1 MFPETP
7 RGRLQMHIFDI
18 PGAEPP
24 VRKNVQLTG
33 GIVVPGKIVPSGPGK
48 ISDGERIMATQQPR
62 LPARFPV
69 GTRYIVEG
77 EPAKGGK
84 MRIVSR
90 YLVMPSGV
98 RYDLM
103 NTPEPG
109 GKPGLA
115 RKSRLRST
123 QRRVG

>member
-1 MFPETP
+1 
-7 RGRLQMHIFDI
+7 
-18 PGAEPP
+18 
-24 VRKNVQLTG
+24 
-33 GIVVPGKIVPSGPGK
+33 
-48 ISDGERIMATQQPR
+48 MAMQPR

-84 MRIVSR
+84 LRIVSR

-103 NTPEPG
+103 NAAEPVR
-109 GKPGLA
+109 KPDLA
-115 RKSRLRST
+115 RKPRLRSA
-123 QRRVG
+123 QRCAGSLRGSRLPLGPPTSLQPEIASWASHYRCGRSR

>member
-1 MFPETP
+1 
-7 RGRLQMHIFDI
+7 
-18 PGAEPP
+18 
-24 VRKNVQLTG
+24 
-33 GIVVPGKIVPSGPGK
+33 
-48 ISDGERIMATQQPR
+48 MAMQQPR

-84 MRIVSR
+84 LRIVSR

-103 NTPEPG
+103 NTSEPAR
-109 GKPGLA
+109 KPGLA
-115 RKSRLRST
+115 RKGRLRST
-123 QRRVG
+123 QRRAG

>member
-1 MFPETP
+1 
-7 RGRLQMHIFDI
+7 
-18 PGAEPP
+18 
-24 VRKNVQLTG
+24 
-33 GIVVPGKIVPSGPGK
+33 VVTGKIG
-48 ISDGERIMATQQPR
+48 DGELIMAMQPR

-84 MRIVSR
+84 LKIISR

-103 NTPEPG
+103 NTAEPARM
-109 GKPGLA
+109 PNLA
-115 RKSRLRST
+115 RKPRLRSA
-123 QRRVG
+123 QRRAG

>member
-1 MFPETP
+1 
-7 RGRLQMHIFDI
+7 
-18 PGAEPP
+18 
-24 VRKNVQLTG
+24 
-33 GIVVPGKIVPSGPGK
+33 
-48 ISDGERIMATQQPR
+48 MAMQPR

-84 MRIVSR
+84 LRIVSR

-103 NTPEPG
+103 NSAEPASKAAS
-109 GKPGLA
+109 KPDLA
-115 RKSRLRST
+115 RKPRLRT
-123 QRRVG
+123 AQRRAG